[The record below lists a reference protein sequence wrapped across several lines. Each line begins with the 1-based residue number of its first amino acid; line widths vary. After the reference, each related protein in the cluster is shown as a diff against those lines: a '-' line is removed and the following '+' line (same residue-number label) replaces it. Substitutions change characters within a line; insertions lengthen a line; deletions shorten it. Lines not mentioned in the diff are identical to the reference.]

1 MSSMPDGVENT
12 SPEDQREAP
21 LDGVVPPVQADESWN
36 DIAPDAA
43 QKNEIPETIP
53 DIDADAKRRKIL
65 RIILGIAGALLL
77 FYLFF
82 AFFLLISL
90 PDPAG
95 GKQGLRLFGNIFYAS
110 ACLLALAGI
119 SLLTLRMIRSGI
131 EPDAL
136 PQALLRPG
144 IGVIAILAI
153 AIMVFFRVNQQTP
166 LAVDV
171 LEPKNLQGLTAPVTV
186 TFGTDSLRSVLRNQG
201 LVPRKYKWDFNGDGT
216 TDAETEE
223 PDVTTTYKR
232 KGTYNVRLRM
242 LLSNGKAR
250 NASARLSIPNAV
262 FSLNPETLVRGEDV
276 LFDASNLVAD
286 PEKIE
291 SIQWDFNGDGTAET
305 VATLLETSYVFSEI
319 GTFQVQALIQYKGG
333 LQETYARTVTILE
346 EREQPFDI
354 AIEAEGTL
362 KGSVPLGI
370 IFTSTYEEGTNPRAI
385 TWRIAIAGDPRGPAG
400 GEEKSGE
407 RISHVFSNP
416 GEYRVILEVTD
427 SRGRVATKTVTV
439 NALEPLKI
447 NDIVISGNPK
457 PVNGRAEGIAPLEVQ
472 LTAST
477 NTPFITFSF
486 EQENAST
493 VYSVEESYRALYE
506 DPGTFP
512 VVLIAHDEQGRTQ
525 KIPIEITVQPP
536 RSQVTFTAIPSTG
549 IAPLNVTFDA
559 SESSVPDGRITG
571 FAWTFGDGIDREEKP
586 QLLGAKVTHRY
597 EKEGTFTVTVRALTE
612 DGRSFDARKTIVA
625 RTPALHA
632 CIFPS
637 RTTGSAPM
645 GVRFDGGCSTGKI
658 DSYVWTFGDG
668 ATSEQTTAIQDHVF
682 TKTGTYTVTLEI
694 KDGKGNFDQT
704 TVSITVQNP

>member
-1 MSSMPDGVENT
+1 MPDGEENT
-12 SPEDQREAP
+12 SPDAQREAP
-21 LDGVVPPVQADESWN
+21 LDGVVPPVPVDESWS
-36 DIAPDAA
+36 DIAPDPG
-43 QKNEIPETIP
+43 QKEGIPEAA
-53 DIDADAKRRKIL
+53 ADFDTKRRKIL
-65 RIILGIAGALLL
+65 RMILAVTGAFLL
-77 FYLFF
+77 FYLFL
-82 AFFLLISL
+82 AFFLLVSL

-95 GKQGLRLFGNIFYAS
+95 GKQGLRLFGNIFYAGV
-110 ACLLALAGI
+110 CLLSLAGI
-119 SLLTLRMIRSGI
+119 SLLTMRMIRGGM

-136 PQALLRPG
+136 PRALLRPG
-144 IGVIAILAI
+144 IAVTAILAV
-153 AIMVFFRVNQQTP
+153 AIMVFFGINQQTP
-166 LAVDV
+166 LAIDV

-186 TFGTDSLRSVLRNQG
+186 SFGTDSLRSILRNQG
-201 LVPRKYKWDFNGDGT
+201 LAPRKYKWDFNGDGA

-232 KGTYNVRLRM
+232 KGTYSVRLSM
-242 LLSNGKAR
+242 LLSNGKGR
-250 NASARLSIPNAV
+250 SASTRLSIPNAV
-262 FSLNPETLVRGEDV
+262 FSLTPEIPVRGEDV

-291 SIQWDFNGDGTAET
+291 NIQWDFNGDGTAET
-305 VATLLETSYVFSEI
+305 VATLPETPHVFTEI

-354 AIEAEGTL
+354 AIEAEGAL
-362 KGSVPLGI
+362 EGSVPLGI
-370 IFTSTYEEGTNPRAI
+370 IFISVYEEGTNPRSI
-385 TWRIAIAGDPRGPAG
+385 TWRI
-400 GEEKSGE
+400 GEEQKSGE
-407 RISHVFSNP
+407 RISHVFAAP

-427 SRGRVATKTVTV
+427 SRGRVATKAVMV

-447 NDIVISGNPK
+447 NDIVISGTPK

-477 NTPFITFSF
+477 NTPFITFSW
-486 EQENAST
+486 EQENASA
-493 VYSVEESYRALYE
+493 VYSAEESYRALYE

-536 RSQVTFTAIPSTG
+536 RSQVAFTAIPSTG

-571 FAWTFGDGIDREEKP
+571 FAWTFGDVEDRDEKP

-612 DGRSFDARKTIVA
+612 DGRSFDARKTIVV

-637 RTTGSAPM
+637 RTTGGAPM

-658 DSYVWTFGDG
+658 ASYVWTFGDG
-668 ATSEQTTAIQDHVF
+668 ATSEQTTPIQDHVF
-682 TKTGTYTVTLEI
+682 TKAGTYTVTLEI
-694 KDGKGNFDQT
+694 KDGQGNFDQT
-704 TVSITVQNP
+704 TVSITAQNP